1 MAHFQGMNAI
11 CDKSGQ
17 RRIEF
22 CYGQIGT
29 LQALPIDPFD
39 CVDGP
44 VLTGVLEVVEA
55 DGYVYVSVGCDQLQV
70 GALKAMAAGKY
81 VRRPVTLMRAC
92 VNEGGIA
99 GVLGGKSANTRPM
112 IVLALTVVQKQRGG
126 MVDHALIKVFRRSGQ
141 TKNQ

>member
-1 MAHFQGMNAI
+1 MNAI

-29 LQALPIDPFD
+29 LQALPIDPLD

-44 VLTGVLEVVEA
+44 VLAGVLEVVEA
-55 DGYVYVSVGCDQLQV
+55 DGYVYISVGCDQLLV

-81 VRRPVTLMRAC
+81 VRRPVTLMRAS

-99 GVLGGKSANTRPM
+99 GVLGGKRANTGPM
-112 IVLALTVVQKQRGG
+112 AVLAHTVIQK
-126 MVDHALIKVFRRSGQ
+126 
-141 TKNQ
+141 